1 MKIPIAIID
10 DSSQNRITLA
20 ERINSSDEIEVRF
33 TAATGEEFLEK
44 MKRLPVSQLPV
55 VVLMD
60 IEMPEMNGIEAVRF
74 GKTLYP
80 EVRFLMLTV
89 YDDDDKIFEAIKA
102 GASGYLLKDE
112 KVSKIIEW
120 VQQVA

>member
-1 MKIPIAIID
+1 MKIPIAIVD
-10 DSSQNRITLA
+10 DNSQNRISLT
-20 ERINSSDEIEVRF
+20 ERLNFSDEIEVKLK
-33 TAATGEEFLEK
+33 AVNGEDFLEK
-44 MKRLPVSQLPV
+44 MKELSFHDLPK

-60 IEMPEMNGIEAVRF
+60 IEMPGMNGIDAVKF

-112 KVSKIIEW
+112 KIS
-120 VQQVA
+120 